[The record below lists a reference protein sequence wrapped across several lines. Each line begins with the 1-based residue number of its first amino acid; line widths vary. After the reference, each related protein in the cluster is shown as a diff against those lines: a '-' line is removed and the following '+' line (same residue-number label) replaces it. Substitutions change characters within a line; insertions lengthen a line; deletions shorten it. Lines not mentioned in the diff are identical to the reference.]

1 MKLNFKYMLPQFLAM
16 LTSLTIWASLMHYS
30 VIEVNWALWRVG
42 IMLFFV
48 QTLLL
53 VRVRFV
59 DLVIL
64 GAVFAVIPQLL
75 LLIAFGVSSF
85 YQWRIDMTL
94 IQFMNLTFLGGMI
107 FPALFS
113 VMSDPSEQ
121 YG

>member
-1 MKLNFKYMLPQFLAM
+1 MKLNFKYMLPQFLTM

-64 GAVFAVIPQLL
+64 GAVFAVTPQLL

>member
-1 MKLNFKYMLPQFLAM
+1 
-16 LTSLTIWASLMHYS
+16 MHYS

-64 GAVFAVIPQLL
+64 GAVFAVTPQLL